1 MLNEYI
7 NLKEEKVM
15 MEQERVRLDQEKSRV
30 QTLLQGMQAAMNTY
44 NTSGTLPSPPSPP
57 NIPANATRSAVVV
70 AHQPVPHNISPSG
83 TILIQVLN

>member
-44 NTSGTLPSPPSPP
+44 NTSGTLPSPP